1 MAGVARLS
9 LYFRSRTDLI
19 EVRGMG
25 SLLATEVAVNQR
37 RGTAHT
43 LYHRKGNPTPVISSP
58 RPAPSALTL
67 DAPNF
72 LEAQEG
78 HQGVQSQDQPPP
90 EDHCPLVL

>member
-9 LYFRSRTDLI
+9 LYFRSRTDRT
-19 EVRGMG
+19 EVKGMG
-25 SLLATEVAVNQR
+25 NLLARKSISQR

-43 LYHRKGNPTPVISSP
+43 LYHLKGNPAPVISSP
-58 RPAPSALTL
+58 HPAPSALTL
-67 DAPNF
+67 DGPNF
-72 LEAQEG
+72 PGAQEG